1 MSTHYHHVSEDPT
14 TPTPTTSTEN
24 PSVISAQLQQQQQQ
38 QQQPLTESSNGQLS
52 VTTATKSYPLAT
64 ASYEEVAQSLDLF
77 WEKLQAFHQSFGTKF
92 V

>member
-14 TPTPTTSTEN
+14 TPTPTSTEN

-38 QQQPLTESSNGQLS
+38 QPLSESSNGQLS
-52 VTTATKSYPLAT
+52 VPTTTKSYPLAT
-64 ASYEEVAQSLDLF
+64 ASYEEVAQRLDLF

>member
-14 TPTPTTSTEN
+14 TPTPTSTEN
-24 PSVISAQLQQQQQQ
+24 PSVISAQLQQQQK
-38 QQQPLTESSNGQLS
+38 QQPLSESSNGQLS
-52 VTTATKSYPLAT
+52 VPTTTKSYPLAT
-64 ASYEEVAQSLDLF
+64 ASYEEVAQRLDLF

>member
-24 PSVISAQLQQQQQQ
+24 PSVISAQLQQQQQ

>member
-1 MSTHYHHVSEDPT
+1 MSTHYHHVPEDPT
-14 TPTPTTSTEN
+14 TPTPTSTEN
-24 PSVISAQLQQQQQQ
+24 PSVISAQLQQQQK
-38 QQQPLTESSNGQLS
+38 QQPLSESSNGQLS
-52 VTTATKSYPLAT
+52 VPTTTKSYPLAT

>member
-38 QQQPLTESSNGQLS
+38 QPLTEGSNGQLS
-52 VTTATKSYPLAT
+52 VTTTTKSYPLAT

>member
-38 QQQPLTESSNGQLS
+38 PLTEGSNGQLS
-52 VTTATKSYPLAT
+52 VTTTTKSYPLAT